1 MKGIRQEAFRWVLA
15 CAVWLVLAAMWSGQH
30 QKALA
35 AEAVAGGAITGT
47 DVAIAENRAVWVQ
60 AQAGGETKIVTR
72 NLITGEERVVAG
84 GMSRKQ
90 APVTNGRWI
99 IWADKNTQAQ
109 ASANWDII
117 AFDVEAGE
125 RRVLNPDPGAYA
137 NPSMDGGQVVWFDLA
152 GFGVIHHYDL
162 DQGRWRPLGQGR
174 YPLVKNG
181 QVVFKNERDGGLSK
195 IDLFTNERTE
205 LVVPGGGQYVSLF
218 DYNGRY
224 VLWKEGNAQGESKM
238 VLLDAADSNAIPE
251 DLTAYSLKTVEYPL
265 LQLGNE
271 RGIWLENTGGQPLV
285 KGINLETAAV
295 YTVAEATGGE
305 RVLGLAGDHLLLAL
319 ADGQLVK
326 QEVAPK
332 QESGG
337 GTGGS
342 GGSNSAGGAAS
353 GTGSADAAERVI
365 GFKGGKL
372 SAGDGRAELTVPPG
386 ALAGDTLVGL
396 AWAGDSGGH
405 LQALAAL
412 GRSKLAGPWEVKSAE
427 SFAVAAVLSFAV
439 ESTGL
444 TAADWDKTAVYR
456 YDGQTDKWVYAAG
469 GLTSGRRFETTVTG
483 AGYYAV
489 LRNGTPFRDMASH
502 WGKNAVD
509 WLAMRSI
516 ADGME
521 EGLFKPDEVL
531 TRAQFVKLLLEAG
544 VSSEAGAVS
553 GSASPVIFSDVGGEH
568 WAKVWIEKAA
578 SAGLADG
585 VGDGRFE
592 PDRPLTRSEMM
603 ALLVRA
609 ADARQKAESLQEAD
623 AASLLSSYADRGEL
637 ASWAV
642 PYAAL
647 AVQKGWVEGDGGHLH
662 PGAQT
667 TRAEA
672 AAVLYRLLQER
683 H

>member
-1 MKGIRQEAFRWVLA
+1 MKGIKQKAFRWVLV
-15 CAVWLVLAAMWSGQH
+15 CAVWLVLAAMWSGPH

-60 AQAGGETKIVTR
+60 AQAGGETKIMTR
-72 NLITGEERVVAG
+72 NLLTGEERVVAG

-99 IWADKNTQAQ
+99 IWADKNTQAT

-117 AFDVEAGE
+117 AFDLEAGE

-137 NPSMDGGQVVWFDLA
+137 NPSLDGSQVVWFDLA

-162 DQGRWRPLGQGR
+162 DQERWRPLGQGR
-174 YPLVKNG
+174 YPVIKNG

-195 IDLFTNERTE
+195 IDLITNERTE
-205 LVVPGGGQYVSLF
+205 LIVPGGGQFVSLF

-224 VLWKEGNAQGESKM
+224 VMWKEGNAQGESKM
-238 VLLDAADSNAIPE
+238 VLLDATDSNAIPE

-265 LQLGNE
+265 LQLGE
-271 RGIWLENTGGQPLV
+271 ARGIWLENTAGQPLV
-285 KGINLETAAV
+285 KGINLDTAAV
-295 YTVAEATGGE
+295 YTVAEASGGE
-305 RVLGLAGDHLLLAL
+305 RILGLSGDHLLLAL

-332 QESGG
+332 QETGPSP
-337 GTGGS
+337 GGS
-342 GGSNSAGGAAS
+342 SSAGGAAS
-353 GTGSADAAERVI
+353 GTGSSKAAEQMI
-365 GFKGGKL
+365 GPKGGKL
-372 SAGDGRAELTVPPG
+372 SAGDGGVELTVPPG
-386 ALAGDTLVGL
+386 ALAGETLVGL

-405 LQALAAL
+405 LQALAAM

-439 ESTGL
+439 DSTGL

-456 YDGQTDKWVYAAG
+456 YDGKTGTWLYAAG
-469 GLTSGRRFETTVTG
+469 GLTSGGRFETTVAG

-489 LRNGTPFRDMASH
+489 LRNGTPFRDMDRH
-502 WGKNAVD
+502 WGKTAVE
-509 WLAMRSI
+509 WLAMHSI

-521 EGLFKPDEVL
+521 EGLFKPEEPL

-544 VSSEAGAVS
+544 ISPKGGVAQVA
-553 GSASPVIFSDVGGEH
+553 ASPVGFRDVGEEH
-568 WAKVWIEKAA
+568 WAIAWIDRA
-578 SAGLADG
+578 SAAGLADG
-585 VGDGRFE
+585 VGEGRFE

-609 ADARQKAESLQEAD
+609 ADARQEAESLQKT
-623 AASLLSSYADRGEL
+623 AASTLLSSYADREEL
-637 ASWAV
+637 ASWAL

-647 AVQKGWVEGDGGHLH
+647 AVQKGWMEGDGGRLR

-672 AAVLYRLLQER
+672 AAVLYRLLQNR

>member
-1 MKGIRQEAFRWVLA
+1 MMKGIKPEGFRWVLA
-15 CAVWLVLAAMWSGQH
+15 CAVWLVLAGIWTGQH
-30 QKALA
+30 QKTLA
-35 AEAVAGGAITGT
+35 AEAVAGGAITGS
-47 DVAIAENRAVWVQ
+47 DVAIAGNRAVWVQ
-60 AQAGGETKIVTR
+60 TQAGGDTKIVTR
-72 NLITGEERVVAG
+72 NLLTGEERVVAG
-84 GMSRKQ
+84 GKSRKQ

-99 IWADKNTQAQ
+99 IWADKNTQDA

-117 AFDVEAGE
+117 AFDLEAGE

-137 NPSMDGGQVVWFDLA
+137 NPSVDGSQVVWFDLA

-162 DQGRWRPLGQGR
+162 GQGRWRPLGQGR
-174 YPLVKNG
+174 YPIVGNG

-224 VLWKEGNAQGESKM
+224 VVWKEGNAQGESKM
-238 VLLDAADSNAIPE
+238 VLLDAADSHAAPE

-265 LQLGNE
+265 LQLGTA
-271 RGIWLENTGGQPLV
+271 RGIWLENVGGQPLI
-285 KGINLETAAV
+285 KGINLDTAAV
-295 YTVAEATGGE
+295 YTVAEAAGGE
-305 RVLGLAGDHLLLAL
+305 HALGLSGDQLLLAR
-319 ADGQLVK
+319 ADGRLVV

-332 QESGG
+332 QAEGG
-337 GTGGS
+337 PGGS
-342 GGSNSAGGAAS
+342 GAGAPAGGAAS
-353 GTGSADAAERVI
+353 GSGTSQTAEQMI
-365 GFKGGKL
+365 GPKGGKL

-386 ALAGDTLVGL
+386 ALAGETRVGL

-405 LQALAAL
+405 LQAMPAL

-427 SFAVAAVLSFAV
+427 GFSVAAVLSFAV
-439 ESTGL
+439 DPTGL

-456 YDGQTDKWVYAAG
+456 YDGKTGKWLYAAG
-469 GLTSGRRFETTVTG
+469 GLTSGGRFETTVTG

-489 LRNGTPFRDMASH
+489 LRNGTPFRDMDRH
-502 WGKNAVD
+502 WGKTALE

-521 EGLFKPDEVL
+521 EGLFKPEEPL
-531 TRAQFVKLLLEAG
+531 TRAQFLKLLLEAG
-544 VSSEAGAVS
+544 ISPKAGAGK
-553 GSASPVIFSDVGGEH
+553 GSAAPVVFRDVGEAH
-568 WAKVWIEKAA
+568 WAKAWIEEAA
-578 SAGLADG
+578 AAGLADG
-585 VGDGRFE
+585 VGEGRFE
-592 PDRPLTRSEMM
+592 PDRPLTRAEMM

-609 ADARQKAESLQEAD
+609 ADARQEAEGLQEAD
-623 AASLLSSYADRGEL
+623 AANLLSSYADRGEL

-647 AVQKGWVEGDGGHLH
+647 TVQKGWMEGDGGSLR
-662 PGAQT
+662 PGART

-672 AAVLYRLLQER
+672 AAVLYRLLQVR
-683 H
+683 Q